1 MAKEQNTILH
11 RWFEEVWNNGR
22 AELIDEMI
30 APNAIAHGLEDP
42 NGNEVR
48 GPEEFKKFHH
58 SFRSAFPDIH
68 ISIEE
73 MVSEGD
79 LVVGYCKI
87 KATHTGAGFG
97 MESTG
102 KPVAFEGMLMFRVR
116 DGKVVEAWNSFDFL
130 KMFQQM
136 GVVKLAGG

>member
-48 GPEEFKKFHH
+48 GPEEFKKIP
-58 SFRSAFPDIH
+58 SQLWSSAIANSRELNGCELWHGIH
-68 ISIEE
+68 
-73 MVSEGD
+73 GQ
-79 LVVGYCKI
+79 
-87 KATHTGAGFG
+87 AG
-97 MESTG
+97 S
-102 KPVAFEGMLMFRVR
+102 V
-116 DGKVVEAWNSFDFL
+116 
-130 KMFQQM
+130 
-136 GVVKLAGG
+136 

>member
-1 MAKEQNTILH
+1 M
-11 RWFEEVWNNGR
+11 V
-22 AELIDEMI
+22 
-30 APNAIAHGLEDP
+30 LEC
-42 NGNEVR
+42 
-48 GPEEFKKFHH
+48 
-58 SFRSAFPDIH
+58 
-68 ISIEE
+68 
-73 MVSEGD
+73 D
-79 LVVGYCKI
+79 LVVAYCKI

-97 MESTG
+97 IKFSG

>member
-11 RWFEEVWNNGR
+11 RWLEEVWNNGR

-48 GPEEFKKFHH
+48 GPEEFKKFHY

-73 MVSEGD
+73 TVSEGD
-79 LVVGYCKI
+79 LVVGYCKLT
-87 KATHTGAGFG
+87 ATHTGTGFG

-102 KPVAFEGMLMFRVR
+102 KPVAPEGMLMF
-116 DGKVVEAWNSFDFL
+116 GYG
-130 KMFQQM
+130 M
-136 GVVKLAGG
+136 GRWRRLGTVLIF

>member
-42 NGNEVR
+42 SGTEVR

-87 KATHTGAGFG
+87 KATHTGAGWKG
-97 MESTG
+97 
-102 KPVAFEGMLMFRVR
+102 A
-116 DGKVVEAWNSFDFL
+116 
-130 KMFQQM
+130 
-136 GVVKLAGG
+136 